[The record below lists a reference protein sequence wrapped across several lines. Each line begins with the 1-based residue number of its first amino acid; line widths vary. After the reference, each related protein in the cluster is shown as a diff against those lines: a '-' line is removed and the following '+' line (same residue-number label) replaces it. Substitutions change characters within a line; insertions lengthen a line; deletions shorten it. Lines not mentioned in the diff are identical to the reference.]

1 MCAPLTPCSHST
13 PRALIRARARPRRGS
28 SLPVHC
34 GCKSR
39 RRGGA
44 QRPLHISARR
54 LCVCDAR
61 DAQGGG
67 CLEGRFFEIAFFAGE
82 GCSKILPTR
91 SVEAFRTRKPTRSA
105 HHPSDQSRGGLG
117 SRSNARRR
125 GAQPSTLSPPAPP
138 SHTRCL
144 VRRAPPS
151 PRRALCHR
159 ALSVPRARGRRETG
173 GRAGGRGG
181 RSGGRGARG
190 APPPAHHRA
199 RSCEPA
205 ACAAAHAAAEPAAQA
220 PAAAAAALT
229 HRRARCAGG

>member
-1 MCAPLTPCSHST
+1 MLRSVAGHQRVDNWQDALKPLSPTPGPEAFLSPLAKTDSV
-13 PRALIRARARPRRGS
+13 RPRD
-28 SLPVHC
+28 
-34 GCKSR
+34 
-39 RRGGA
+39 
-44 QRPLHISARR
+44 Q
-54 LCVCDAR
+54 
-61 DAQGGG
+61 
-67 CLEGRFFEIAFFAGE
+67 
-82 GCSKILPTR
+82 PT
-91 SVEAFRTRKPTRSA
+91 T
-105 HHPSDQSRGGLG
+105 QSREGLL

-125 GAQPSTLSPPAPP
+125 GAQPGTLSPPAPP
-138 SHTRCL
+138 SHTRRL
-144 VRRAPPS
+144 VRRALPS

-159 ALSVPRARGRRETG
+159 ALSVARVRGRRETG

-199 RSCEPA
+199 RSCQPA